1 MHQILLAH
9 HHKMKVFCLP
19 VFLLL
24 MILTQVAASL
34 APIAPVKKVVV
45 VGGTH
50 GNEYTGVWVIKS
62 LSKRM
67 DHFKEKYP
75 SLTLSTLLANPEA
88 HMANKRFVDA
98 DLNRQ
103 FSHEAL
109 HGMDDDGLPRTVES
123 LRARE
128 INELL
133 GPKFVEGEADMT
145 TDVII
150 DLHSTTTNMGITLIV
165 AERDALMT
173 RAAAYAL
180 EKCGPGT
187 QCLLHTHESREARP
201 NLSSTSRH
209 GFTIEVGPVPQGV
222 LRHDAVEKTEKAL
235 GAVLEFLERH
245 NKEQEKLFQE
255 LVQYYSDYLVPCFRS
270 APAQREGEMSGKI
283 TWPCDPQNENFPAWM
298 IHKDLQDQDFKLIE
312 TGDVL
317 FIDLEGNEVTYNGSH
332 GSPVHL
338 IFINEGG
345 YYYKSSGTGVGV
357 AIQSQF
363 DLDTGKLI
371 TATEQC
377 ASSESDSFE

>member
-1 MHQILLAH
+1 MN
-9 HHKMKVFCLP
+9 KVLCIP
-19 VFLLL
+19 VAFFF
-24 MILTQVAASL
+24 MGFSRVAASL

-50 GNEYTGVWVIKS
+50 GNEYTGVWCIKS
-62 LSKRM
+62 MEKRM
-67 DHFKEKYP
+67 DYFRQTYP
-75 SLTLSTLLANPEA
+75 SLSLSTLLGNPEA
-88 HMANKRFVDA
+88 HLANKRFVDA

-103 FSHEAL
+103 FSHEVL
-109 HGMDDDGLPRTVES
+109 SSPSSPQNVETR
-123 LRARE
+123 RARE
-128 INELL
+128 VNDLL
-133 GPKFVEGEADMT
+133 GPKFVEDEADMT

-150 DLHSTTTNMGITLIV
+150 DLHSTTSNMGVTLIV

-180 EKCGPGT
+180 QKCGPGT

-201 NLSSTSRH
+201 NLSSTSKH

-222 LRHDAVEKTEKAL
+222 LRHDAVEKTEQAL
-235 GAVLEFLERH
+235 EAVLEFLHLH
-245 NKEQEKLFQE
+245 NQDQEKLSRE
-255 LVQYYSDYLVPCFRS
+255 LIAYYESYIVPCYRS
-270 APAQREGEMSGKI
+270 APAMRDGEMSGKI
-283 TWPCDPQNENFPAWM
+283 TWPCDPDNDNFPVWM

-317 FIDLEGNEVTYNGSH
+317 FVDLEGNEVAYNGSH

-357 AIQSQF
+357 AIQSQY
-363 DLDTGKLI
+363 DLDTGTLLV
-371 TATEQC
+371 AGEEC
-377 ASSESDSFE
+377 DAHSECDSFE